1 MTRFVWTSLAA
12 LGLLL
17 GATLLAQRLVR
28 ARKSGMSVRLQVFL
42 ALACIVGAFA
52 GGLGLLVVDRID
64 ARARWLATE
73 AAEGE
78 AAVLAAVAESDM
90 RRGHRTIEEVARDI
104 ASLAVQVPD
113 RAGIAVLDR
122 RQRVLAAR
130 GLDPSAPGS
139 VPVLAPITVERRTIG
154 FVRVVKSSVVV
165 ERLLADFAPTVLWT
179 SLVLIGAAALAAIVI
194 GRAVAHPIERLTAYA
209 ERAAEGDLRV
219 AAPAAPYGR
228 EVKLLTAAI
237 ERMRRELEGRP
248 FVETFAADL
257 GHELK
262 NPVAAIRASAEI
274 LEDGALDDPEQARR
288 FVARIVESSSRVESI
303 LGDLLSLARIEAR
316 GVEDGP
322 VVSLD
327 AAVADG
333 VPAELRDRVT
343 LQIVEPM
350 SVRGDRSWLARA
362 VTNLVENALTHGSA
376 ERPVTITVRPE
387 RTEAVVSVVSQGAVS
402 PHVRGRMFKRF
413 VTTRAGQGGTGLG
426 LAIVRAVAEAHGGRV
441 ELARSGPPEV
451 EVRMILPQA

>member
-1 MTRFVWTSLAA
+1 MAA

-28 ARKSGMSVRLQVFL
+28 ARQSGMSVRLQVFL

-90 RRGHRTIEEVARDI
+90 RRGNRTLDDVARDI
-104 ASLAVQVPD
+104 AALAVRVPD

-122 RQRVLAAR
+122 RQRVIASH

-139 VPVLAPITVERRTIG
+139 VPVIAPIAIEGRTVG
-154 FVRVVKSSVVV
+154 FVRVVKPGVVV

-209 ERAAEGDLRV
+209 ERAAEGDRR
-219 AAPAAPYGR
+219 AATPAAPYGR

-237 ERMRRELEGRP
+237 ERMRRELDGRP

-262 NPVAAIRASAEI
+262 NPVAAIRASAEV
-274 LEDGALDDPEQARR
+274 LEDGALEDPEQGRQ
-288 FVARIVESSSRVESI
+288 FVARIVESSQRVEAI

-327 AAVADG
+327 GAVSDG
-333 VPAELRDRVT
+333 IPPEARERVVLDIQDT
-343 LQIVEPM
+343 CR
-350 SVRGDRSWLARA
+350 VRGDRSWLARA
-362 VTNLVENALTHGSA
+362 VANLVGNGLAHGTAGSSV
-376 ERPVTITVRPE
+376 RVTVR
-387 RTEAVVSVVSQGAVS
+387 ADAADAIVSVASEGAIA
-402 PHVRGRMFKRF
+402 PHVKARMFRRF
-413 VTTRAGQGGTGLG
+413 VTTKAGRGGTGLG

-451 EVRMILPQA
+451 EVRMVLPIA